1 MGGRKGLGWHR
12 ILGLVAAIMVVFAV
26 QPARAQSASPVIS
39 EIIVKGNQRIE
50 AATITSYLAIGPGD
64 RYDRARINR
73 SLKALFATG
82 LFADVSFRLQGSA
95 LVVQVVENP
104 IINRLAFEGNRR
116 IKDETLQAEVQLR
129 PRVVYTR
136 TRVQNDVQRIIQ
148 IYRRSGRFAATVEP
162 KVIQLEQNRVDLVF
176 EIREGPLTHIRKIN
190 FVGNK
195 RYSDSKL
202 ARAIAST
209 EYHWYTFFVDTDTYD
224 PDRLTFDREMLRRYY
239 LKNGYADMRV
249 VSAVAE
255 LTRDRKDFF
264 ITFTIDEGEQYTF
277 GKIDIDARIKKLDPE
292 KLRDKILTE
301 EGETYNAEYVEKS
314 IEAMTFEVG
323 RLGYAFVDIRPR
335 VKRDR
340 KKHIIDITYEINEGP
355 RVYVERINITGNVRT
370 LDKVIR
376 REFRLAEGDAFNAAK
391 LRRSRQRIRALG
403 FFDTVDITQEK
414 GSAPDRT
421 VINVNVQEHSTGEL
435 SFGAGFSTTESLL
448 GNVSVRERNL
458 LGKGQDLRLSLS
470 VSGRRQE
477 IDMGFTEP
485 YFLDREIA
493 AGFDVFR
500 TKTDYQSE
508 SRFDQGVTGFRL
520 RAGFPL
526 TELLKADVNYTL
538 RSDSI
543 ENVPS
548 DASIF
553 VKAAEGDNLT
563 SSTGYQLTYDKRD
576 DAIDP
581 TDGYVARFKQD
592 LAGFGGDVHYLK
604 SQFTYNYYYPVSDNV
619 VLSMLFRTGY
629 VVGLGEDVRLNDR
642 FFIGGASFR
651 GFAVRGIGPRDT
663 STSDAL
669 GGNFYYV
676 AGPELSFPLGLP
688 EEYGILGRV
697 FSEVGSLTVSDDKGS
712 NVSDTAAIRASAGVG
727 LSWRSPFGPIRVDF
741 ALPIL
746 KEDGDKTES
755 FRFSFGTR
763 F

>member
-1 MGGRKGLGWHR
+1 MGGSRGLDWRR
-12 ILGLVAAIMVVFAV
+12 ILGLVAAVMLVFAT
-26 QPARAQSASPVIS
+26 QTARAQSASGVIS
-39 EIIVKGNQRIE
+39 EVIVEGNQRIE

-64 RYDRARINR
+64 RYNRGRINR

-82 LFADVSFRLQGSA
+82 LFADVSFRLQGNA

-104 IINRLAFEGNRR
+104 IINRLAFEGNKR
-116 IKDETLQAEVQLR
+116 IKDELLQAEVQLR

-136 TRVQNDVQRIIQ
+136 TRVQNDVQRIVQ

-202 ARAIAST
+202 AGAIATT
-209 EYHWYTFFVDTDTYD
+209 EWRWYTFFVDTDTYD

-264 ITFTIDEGEQYTF
+264 ITFTVEEGEQYDF
-277 GKIDIDARIKKLDPE
+277 DKVDIVAKIKKLDTALLE
-292 KLRDKILTE
+292 DQILTE
-301 EGETYNAEYVEKS
+301 EGETYNAELVEKT
-314 IEAMTFEVG
+314 IEQLTFEVG

-340 KKHIIDITYEINEGP
+340 KNRKIAITYEINEGP

-391 LRRSRQRIRALG
+391 LRRSRQRVRKLG
-403 FFDTVDITQEK
+403 FFDTVDVSQEK

-421 VINVNVQEHSTGEL
+421 VINVNVQERSTGEL
-435 SFGAGFSTTESLL
+435 TFGAGYSTTESLL
-448 GNVSVRERNL
+448 GNISLRERNL
-458 LGKGQDLRLSLS
+458 LGKGQDLKIAVSI
-470 VSGRRQE
+470 SGRRQQF
-477 IDMGFTEP
+477 DLGFTEP
-485 YFLDREIA
+485 YFLDREVS
-493 AGFDVFR
+493 AGFDIFR
-500 TKTDYQSE
+500 TKTDFQDE
-508 SRFDQGVTGFRL
+508 SRFDQAVTGFRL

-526 TELLKADVNYTL
+526 TEFLRTDVNYTL
-538 RSDSI
+538 SNDSI

-553 VKAAEGDNLT
+553 VKSAQGEELT
-563 SSTGYQLTYDKRD
+563 SSIGYTLTYDQRD
-576 DAIDP
+576 DALEP
-581 TDGYVARFKQD
+581 SEGSLYQFGQD
-592 LAGFGGDVHYLK
+592 LAGLAGDVHYLQ
-604 SQFTYNYYYPVSDNV
+604 SRFTYGQYFPLTDDV
-619 VLSMLFRTGY
+619 VLSLLFKTGY
-629 VVGLGEDVRLNDR
+629 IVGLGEDVRLNDR
-642 FFIGGASFR
+642 FYIGGGSFR
-651 GFAVRGIGPRDT
+651 GFAFRGIGPRDS

-676 AGPELSFPLGLP
+676 GGPELTFPLGLP

-697 FSEVGSLTVSDDKGS
+697 FSEVGSLTVNDDDGPTVTDS
-712 NVSDTAAIRASAGVG
+712 AAIRASAGVG
-727 LSWRSPFGPIRVDF
+727 LSWRSPFGPIRIDL
-741 ALPIL
+741 ALPVL
-746 KEDGDKTES
+746 KEEEDKTES